1 MKNNIDFEKISSELQ
16 NRIDFVIEQ
25 ASKQQDVN
33 IKSCVEAANI
43 SKLVCTYALELY
55 TEELFSLLSYLPH
68 NSEK

>member
-16 NRIDFVIEQ
+16 NRIDFVVEQ
-25 ASKQQDVN
+25 ASKQRGVN
-33 IKSCVEAANI
+33 IESCVEAANI

-55 TEELFSLLSYLPH
+55 TEELFALLSYLPQ